1 MDNLKNLLA
10 KSSNM
15 ILHIIVTAVLCFV
28 SSNLLGANSN
38 YSLFAS
44 VAVFCLIV
52 FLIGRMIFKKKHTD
66 SLLKI
71 ICGISL
77 LIFINDLYDGRILT
91 ADSPWIHG
99 ISQGVLFLLVIT
111 VFIATGIIF
120 LLIRYIHIS
129 SEQPQNHNSQTSQS
143 APKQQVQPFSKR
155 YSPSLQNKNL
165 FPIFRVLGVVVLI
178 TAIVMSAL
186 WAFSRLNFPMSAEA
200 GKVADLSALVSYL
213 LGFGASILFIIFAL
227 AIIVL
232 ALIELARFLYSRLA
246 LFRNERKNGKSETF
260 TLTYVFSF
268 LIVFAML
275 LLTYKIS
282 DFTFD
287 KFTEIAWGGD
297 YLAVPLVLLVG
308 IVAIVLMIRLTHGVL
323 SIIMK
328 PDPFDVESALKEL
341 KIGSNIHG
349 ISVSIA
355 KIFFRTIQSALDFVF
370 FIPNFFET
378 MSKLVLSDD
387 EDEDDDDV

>member
-1 MDNLKNLLA
+1 
-10 KSSNM
+10 
-15 ILHIIVTAVLCFV
+15 
-28 SSNLLGANSN
+28 
-38 YSLFAS
+38 
-44 VAVFCLIV
+44 
-52 FLIGRMIFKKKHTD
+52 
-66 SLLKI
+66 
-71 ICGISL
+71 
-77 LIFINDLYDGRILT
+77 
-91 ADSPWIHG
+91 
-99 ISQGVLFLLVIT
+99 
-111 VFIATGIIF
+111 
-120 LLIRYIHIS
+120 
-129 SEQPQNHNSQTSQS
+129 
-143 APKQQVQPFSKR
+143 
-155 YSPSLQNKNL
+155 
-165 FPIFRVLGVVVLI
+165 
-178 TAIVMSAL
+178 
-186 WAFSRLNFPMSAEA
+186 MSAEA